1 MKQLTIYSTPSCSHC
16 QQAKEYLTRLEIP
29 FTDVNLHQDTQAM
42 SFIRQQGHRSVP
54 QIYLEDTQ
62 FVSGW
67 PELRDMTAEQILQ
80 KING

>member
-1 MKQLTIYSTPSCSHC
+1 MKQLTIYSTPACSHC

-29 FTDVNLHQDTQAM
+29 FTNVDLHQDNQAM

>member
-1 MKQLTIYSTPSCSHC
+1 MKQLTIYSTPSCGQC
-16 QQAKEYLTRLEIP
+16 REAKEHLTRLAIP
-29 FTDVNLHQDTQAM
+29 FREVNLHEDTEAM
-42 SFIRQQGHRSVP
+42 SFIRSQGHRSVP

-67 PELRDMTAEQILQ
+67 AELRDLNTEQILQ